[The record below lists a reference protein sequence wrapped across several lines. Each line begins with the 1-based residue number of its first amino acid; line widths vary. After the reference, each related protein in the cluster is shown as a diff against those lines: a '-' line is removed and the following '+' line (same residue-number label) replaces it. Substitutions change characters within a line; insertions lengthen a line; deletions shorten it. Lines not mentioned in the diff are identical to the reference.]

1 VAADVAKVLGYRNA
15 PDMTRNID
23 DEDKG
28 TQIVRTLGGTQEITI
43 INESG
48 LYTAIIYS
56 RRPEAKAFRR
66 KVTSEILP
74 SIRKHG
80 GYIQVQEEMD
90 DDELMANALLMA
102 QSKIEENCDNHNR
115 SGRRGAKAS
124 LPEQLGLKIR
134 APENPPKNKC

>member
-1 VAADVAKVLGYRNA
+1 MKDEHGEAWFVAADVAKVLGYRNA

-74 SIRKHG
+74 SIR
-80 GYIQVQEEMD
+80 
-90 DDELMANALLMA
+90 
-102 QSKIEENCDNHNR
+102 
-115 SGRRGAKAS
+115 
-124 LPEQLGLKIR
+124 
-134 APENPPKNKC
+134 